1 MTPVLETN
9 LETDSDKDSECQ
21 MLFSKSKPSKE
32 SMFDKIINLIGKN
45 YKTIKIYLK
54 NCYRWINF
62 DFSWDP
68 GYNFNSLNNFN
79 QFLNFPNL
87 LSYQTESHH
96 TLFRLLILRPLGV
109 SNYCMLLTIC
119 HMTSLLSVRT
129 DSTANLGIQVSTA
142 IFASLAKPL
151 QPKKIFGCC
160 KFENLYSQK
169 YFLAV

>member
-87 LSYQTESHH
+87 LSYQTESHL

-109 SNYCMLLTIC
+109 SNYCMLLIIC
-119 HMTSLLSVRT
+119 HMTSLLLHAYLTLCGKLDESRGE
-129 DSTANLGIQVSTA
+129 N
-142 IFASLAKPL
+142 FALCTMK
-151 QPKKIFGCC
+151 
-160 KFENLYSQK
+160 
-169 YFLAV
+169 